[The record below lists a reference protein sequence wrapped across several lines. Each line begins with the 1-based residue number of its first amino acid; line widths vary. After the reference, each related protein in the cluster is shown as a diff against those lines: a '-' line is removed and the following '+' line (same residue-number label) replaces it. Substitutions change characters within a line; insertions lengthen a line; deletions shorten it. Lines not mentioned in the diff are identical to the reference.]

1 MVYSTPYI
9 YHPKQCQ
16 SPLPV
21 RDIPGVVGVEGTDD
35 PGGPEE
41 VVVTVVAVVVV
52 TAEDCWVVEGVRL
65 TGAAL
70 GSPLLSLKKK
80 NHMPHLMT
88 FNQTAFQN
96 SAILYANRLLLLEHR
111 FCLGKRKSMELPH
124 YTKSCCRI
132 KTYSLQ

>member
-1 MVYSTPYI
+1 M
-9 YHPKQCQ
+9 
-16 SPLPV
+16 
-21 RDIPGVVGVEGTDD
+21 VGVEGTDD

-80 NHMPHLMT
+80 NHMTHLMT
-88 FNQTAFQN
+88 FHQTAFQN
-96 SAILYANRLLLLEHR
+96 LVILY
-111 FCLGKRKSMELPH
+111 
-124 YTKSCCRI
+124 
-132 KTYSLQ
+132 

>member
-1 MVYSTPYI
+1 MPCFFLHLFEVYSYI
-9 YHPKQCQ
+9 EHPEQCQ
-16 SPLPV
+16 GPLPV

-35 PGGPEE
+35 PRGPEE

-80 NHMPHLMT
+80 KSHAT
-88 FNQTAFQN
+88 FND
-96 SAILYANRLLLLEHR
+96 I
-111 FCLGKRKSMELPH
+111 
-124 YTKSCCRI
+124 
-132 KTYSLQ
+132 

>member
-1 MVYSTPYI
+1 MPCFFLHLFEVYPYI
-9 YHPKQCQ
+9 YHPEQCQ

-70 GSPLLSLKKK
+70 GSPLLSMKKK
-80 NHMPHLMT
+80 KSHAT
-88 FNQTAFQN
+88 FNDISSNCISKFGH
-96 SAILYANRLLLLEHR
+96 SLLITN
-111 FCLGKRKSMELPH
+111 FCS
-124 YTKSCCRI
+124 
-132 KTYSLQ
+132 